1 MVIIELN
8 IRRFWRCQFIET
20 GMKNY
25 TQKKALQS
33 ADREG

>member
-1 MVIIELN
+1 MAIIELN
-8 IRRFWRCQFIET
+8 IRKLWDCQFLEI
-20 GMKNY
+20 GMTNY